1 MDFRTRPSAS
11 GYQRGAAG
19 RRMARG
25 RHQPGVPAMAGKSS
39 ARARS
44 LSRARARFAQARSL
58 YWPMAKK
65 RDFRSGFVAVLGRP
79 NVGKSTLVN
88 ALVERKV
95 AIVTPHPQ
103 TTRTH
108 LLGIVDVR
116 AGERHPAGQIV
127 LVDSPGIHKAG
138 TPYNRQ
144 LLRHVRDALEGRDLA
159 LLRQAGSAP
168 AILVLNKIDRL
179 KDKSALL
186 PIIADCSRRFA
197 FAEIVP
203 VSALTGE
210 QIPALVAAILA
221 HLPSAPRQFPQGT
234 VTDQTEQ
241 FWISEV
247 IREKAML
254 ATRQEL
260 PHALAVRIEAFE
272 LEPKPRIAA
281 VIVCER
287 PGQKAILIGKG
298 GDTIKR
304 IGTEARPEIEELL
317 GERLRGRNLF
327 LQLRVEVRA
336 GWRADETFL
345 RQLDWRTS
353 SPPPRPAGPAS
364 SE

>member
-1 MDFRTRPSAS
+1 
-11 GYQRGAAG
+11 
-19 RRMARG
+19 
-25 RHQPGVPAMAGKSS
+25 
-39 ARARS
+39 
-44 LSRARARFAQARSL
+44 
-58 YWPMAKK
+58 MAKK

-159 LLRQAGSAP
+159 LLVMDVTRPAGSEDAFALELLRQAGSAP